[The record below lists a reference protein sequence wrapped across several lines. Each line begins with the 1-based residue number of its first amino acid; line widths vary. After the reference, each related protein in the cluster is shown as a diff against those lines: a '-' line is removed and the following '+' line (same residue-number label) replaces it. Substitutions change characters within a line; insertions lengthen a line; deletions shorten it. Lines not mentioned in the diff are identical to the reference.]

1 MHLIF
6 VYNAETDVIS
16 SVLDYAHKL
25 FKPETYKCELCALTH
40 HNFGERKVWK
50 EFKSKTNANLSFWY
64 IRQFEQ
70 EFGQRFE
77 YPVIFEKTNETLKI
91 VRNKSQLEEFHEVED
106 LIKAL
111 KNEITQR
118 SK

>member
-1 MHLIF
+1 MDLIF
-6 VYNAETDVIS
+6 VYNTEADVIS
-16 SVLDYAHKL
+16 SVLDYAHKV

-64 IRQFEQ
+64 IRQFEK
-70 EFGQRFE
+70 EFEQQFE
-77 YPVIFEKTNETLKI
+77 YPVILEKTYETLNI
-91 VRNKSQLEEFHEVED
+91 VMNKSQLKEFHEVED
-106 LIKAL
+106 LVEAL
-111 KNEITQR
+111 KKEIAQR